1 MRCARDAV
9 GFWQRQPTPMAHTDS
24 IIATYF
30 QSNILDRQTGAE
42 WYHNAYEVC
51 VTLGEKYGFNPNT
64 VAGVIA
70 ALSPNNKWDRNVEDA
85 ETMLRAYCY
94 DLPWDS
100 VKVCSYSA
108 NKDKAIS
115 IIELMLDSDDL
126 ITKVLRGNK
135 TIAFYHCIAKD
146 GNSDTPCIDGHAYN
160 VWNGSVTNLK
170 EVPAMSD
177 KTFAMIQDAYRDA
190 AKLISSVTEKYY
202 SAAQIQAIT
211 WVAYR
216 RIHKNLV

>member
-1 MRCARDAV
+1 M
-9 GFWQRQPTPMAHTDS
+9 
-24 IIATYF
+24 
-30 QSNILDRQTGAE
+30 GAQ
-42 WYHNAYEVC
+42 WYHNAYMVC
-51 VTLGEKYGFNPNT
+51 VTLGEKYGFHPNT

-70 ALSPNNKWDRNVEDA
+70 ALSPNNKWERNVEDA
-85 ETMLRAYCY
+85 EAMLRAYCY

-115 IIELMLDSDDL
+115 IIELMLSSDDL

-177 KTFAMIQDAYRDA
+177 KTFSMIQDAYRDA
-190 AKLISSVTEKYY
+190 AKLISEVAGSYH
-202 SAAQIQAIT
+202 SAAQVQAIT

>member
-1 MRCARDAV
+1 
-9 GFWQRQPTPMAHTDS
+9 MAHTDS

-30 QSNILDRQTGAE
+30 QSNTLDRQTGAQ
-42 WYHNAYEVC
+42 WYHNAYMVC
-51 VTLGEKYGFNPNT
+51 VTLGEKYGFCPNT

-177 KTFAMIQDAYRDA
+177 KTFSMIQDAYRDA
-190 AKLISSVTEKYY
+190 AKLISSVTEKYH

>member
-1 MRCARDAV
+1 
-9 GFWQRQPTPMAHTDS
+9 MAHTDS
-24 IIATYF
+24 IIAMYF
-30 QSNILDRQTGAE
+30 QSNTLDRQMGAQ
-42 WYHNAYEVC
+42 WYHNAYMVC
-51 VTLGEKYGFNPNT
+51 VTLGEKYGFCPNT

-70 ALSPNNKWDRNVEDA
+70 ALSPNNKWERNVEDA
-85 ETMLRAYCY
+85 EAMLRAYCY

-100 VKVCSYSA
+100 VSVCSYSA
-108 NKDKAIS
+108 NKDKAQT
-115 IIELMLDSDDL
+115 IIEMMLDSDDL

-170 EVPAMSD
+170 AVPAMSD

-190 AKLISSVTEKYY
+190 AKLISSVTEKYH
-202 SAAQIQAIT
+202 SAAQVQAIT

-216 RIHKNLV
+216 RIHKGLV

>member
-1 MRCARDAV
+1 
-9 GFWQRQPTPMAHTDS
+9 MAHTDS
-24 IIATYF
+24 IVAMYF
-30 QSNILDRQTGAE
+30 QSSTLDRIDGAQ
-42 WYHNAYEVC
+42 WYHNAYQVC
-51 VTLGEKYGFNPNT
+51 VTLGEKYGFHPNT

-70 ALSPNNKWDRNVEDA
+70 ALSPNNKWERNVEDA
-85 ETMLRAYCY
+85 EAMLRAYCY

-115 IIELMLDSDDL
+115 IIEMMIDSDEF
-126 ITKVLRGNK
+126 ITQTLRGNK
-135 TIAFYHCIAKD
+135 TIAFYHCISKD

-177 KTFAMIQDAYRDA
+177 KTFRMIQDAYRDA
-190 AKLISSVTEKYY
+190 AKLISQVTEKYH

-216 RIHKNLV
+216 RIHKGLV

>member
-1 MRCARDAV
+1 
-9 GFWQRQPTPMAHTDS
+9 MAHTDS
-24 IIATYF
+24 IIAMYF
-30 QSNILDRQTGAE
+30 QSNTLDRQMGAQ

-51 VTLGEKYGFNPNT
+51 VTLGEKYGFCPNT

-70 ALSPNNKWDRNVEDA
+70 ALSPNNKWERNVEDA
-85 ETMLRAYCY
+85 EAMLRAYCY

-100 VKVCSYSA
+100 VSVCSYSA
-108 NKDKAIS
+108 NKDKAQT
-115 IIELMLDSDDL
+115 IIEMMLDSDDL

-160 VWNGSVTNLK
+160 IWNGSVSNLK
-170 EVPAMSD
+170 AVPAMSD

-190 AKLISSVTEKYY
+190 AKLISEVSGSYH
-202 SAAQIQAIT
+202 SAAQVQAIT

-216 RIHKNLV
+216 RIHKGLV

>member
-1 MRCARDAV
+1 
-9 GFWQRQPTPMAHTDS
+9 
-24 IIATYF
+24 
-30 QSNILDRQTGAE
+30 
-42 WYHNAYEVC
+42 
-51 VTLGEKYGFNPNT
+51 
-64 VAGVIA
+64 
-70 ALSPNNKWDRNVEDA
+70 
-85 ETMLRAYCY
+85 MLRAYCY

-115 IIELMLDSDDL
+115 IIEMTLEFDEF
-126 ITKVLRGNK
+126 ITQTLRGNK
-135 TIAFYHCIAKD
+135 TIAFYHCISKD

-177 KTFAMIQDAYRDA
+177 KTFRKIQDAYRDA
-190 AKLISSVTEKYY
+190 AKLISQVTEKYH

-216 RIHKNLV
+216 RIHKGIV